1 VGGRR
6 RYGRVIIFAIIYN
19 WEPVAIMKPYKK
31 VREDRRLGITE
42 VIEDL
47 KAMETL
53 NVGEIKGLV
62 RRI

>member
-1 VGGRR
+1 VGRQR
-6 RYGRVIIFAIIYN
+6 RYGQVVIFAVIYN
-19 WEPVAIMKPYKK
+19 WELVAIIKPYKK

-47 KAMETL
+47 RAMETL
-53 NVGEIKGLV
+53 NVGEIRGLV

>member
-6 RYGRVIIFAIIYN
+6 RYGQVIIFAVIYN
-19 WEPVAIMKPYKK
+19 WELVAIMKPYKK
-31 VREDRRLGITE
+31 VREDRCLGTIE

-53 NVGEIKGLV
+53 NVGEIKGLI

>member
-1 VGGRR
+1 
-6 RYGRVIIFAIIYN
+6 
-19 WEPVAIMKPYKK
+19 MKLYKK
-31 VREDRRLGITE
+31 VREDKRLGIME

-53 NVGEIKGLV
+53 NVGEIKGLI

>member
-1 VGGRR
+1 MGGRR
-6 RYGRVIIFAIIYN
+6 QYRRVVIFAVIYN
-19 WEPVAIMKPYKK
+19 WEPVAIVKPYKK
-31 VREDRRLGITE
+31 VQEDRRLGTTE

-53 NVGEIKGLV
+53 NVGEIKGLI